1 MNEMVKENPYR
12 GEIMEFHILQ
22 SFPVSCLNRDDVGS
36 PKSALVGGVP
46 RARVS
51 SQCWKRQ
58 VRLEMHAL
66 GTKLATR
73 TVLLKKKIMEAL
85 TAAGATEE
93 QAENCALVIANL
105 YLEPKKKGKKEKD
118 EEKDDKDKKKK
129 DKENTLVFIS
139 DAEVE
144 AFVKLSKSLSFQ
156 IDTEHVSKLAKEV
169 KLCTAYDGVDIA
181 LFGRMVAANPSLN
194 VEAAA
199 SFSHAISTHKATSE
213 LDFFTALDDLGESSG
228 AAHMNTSEYNAATY
242 YRYISL
248 SLGQLYATL
257 HGEGMEEAIDKF
269 VKALYLAIPAARQH
283 SESSAS
289 YWDFARI
296 YVRKGQRLQVPFE
309 TPVKR
314 ALEGGY
320 LEESKKAMLAYLDKK
335 EKLSGSLF
343 GLVKKIDFGD
353 NEDLSIDD
361 VIDQLKAIVRN

>member
-1 MNEMVKENPYR
+1 MTEMVKENPYR

-36 PKSALVGGVP
+36 PKSAMIGGVP

-58 VRLEMHAL
+58 VRLEMHEL

-73 TVLLKKKIMEAL
+73 TVLLKKKAMDAL
-85 TAAGATEE
+85 AAAGATEE
-93 QAENCALVIANL
+93 QAENCASAIANL
-105 YLEPKKKGKKEKD
+105 YLGKE
-118 EEKDDKDKKKK
+118 K

-144 AFVKLSKSLSFQ
+144 AFVAFFKLRAFQ
-156 IDTEHVSKLAKEV
+156 FGGTADEMKKLKECARDV

-194 VEAAA
+194 VEAAT
-199 SFSHAISTHKATSE
+199 SFSHAISTHKVTSE
-213 LDFFTALDDLGESSG
+213 LDFFTALDDLGVEPG

-248 SLGQLYATL
+248 SVGQLYDTL
-257 HGEGMEEAIDKF
+257 HGEEMEEAIDKF
-269 VKALYLAIPAARQH
+269 VKALYLAIPVARQH

-309 TPVKR
+309 APVKR

-320 LEESKKAMLAYLDKK
+320 LEESKKAMLSYLDKK

-361 VIDQLKAIVRN
+361 VVEQLKAIVRN

>member
-1 MNEMVKENPYR
+1 MT
-12 GEIMEFHILQ
+12 
-22 SFPVSCLNRDDVGS
+22 
-36 PKSALVGGVP
+36 KS
-46 RARVS
+46 
-51 SQCWKRQ
+51 
-58 VRLEMHAL
+58 
-66 GTKLATR
+66 
-73 TVLLKKKIMEAL
+73 II
-85 TAAGATEE
+85 TER
-93 QAENCALVIANL
+93 
-105 YLEPKKKGKKEKD
+105 KKKGKKKKD
-118 EEKDDKDKKKK
+118 NEDKIKK

-144 AFVKLSKSLSFQ
+144 AFVAFFKSRAFQFGGTVDDKKKLK
-156 IDTEHVSKLAKEV
+156 ERAKNV
-169 KLCTAYDGVDIA
+169 RLCTAYDGVDIA
-181 LFGRMVAANPSLN
+181 LFGRMVAANPGLN

-199 SFSHAISTHKATSE
+199 SFSHAISTHKVTSE
-213 LDFFTALDDLGESSG
+213 LDFFTALDDLGESSE

-248 SLGQLYATL
+248 SLGQLYTTL

-309 TPVKR
+309 TPVKK
-314 ALEGGY
+314 APEGGY